1 MYRGKIGS
9 FFAGNFPRKNRII
22 TLPSERT
29 VRPVNSHSDVWNGV
43 LKILETR
50 LSPTAVA
57 TWFGDCRIVD
67 LQENSIVLHTSSAY
81 SRNIIMNRYASMV
94 QDALRDIFAA
104 EFSISVIDDEEL
116 ERYLRSSRELP
127 GGEVGG
133 SEQFTF
139 EKFVVGGSNKIAYAA
154 AVAVSQN
161 PAIKYNPLFIYGDSG
176 LGKTHLLYSIAHALR
191 KSNPN
196 YRIVYIKGDDFINE
210 LISAIQTGQ
219 NSEFRDKYRRA
230 DLLLVDD
237 IQFIAG
243 KTQTQEEFF
252 HTFNALYESGKQ
264 IVLTS
269 DRPPKDMLRL
279 EDRLK
284 SRFEAGLMVDV
295 QPPDFETR
303 VAIVKNKSLRLGIP
317 IADDVC
323 FYIAENIKANI
334 RQIEG
339 ILKKIQAY
347 IELEAE
353 SSISMELVE
362 RISKDVIR
370 SEKSYAPEF
379 IIEKIAAYYNLSVE
393 DILGKG
399 KTKNIANARQTAI
412 YLMRKLTGL
421 TLAEIGGALNRD
433 HSTVLHSIRKIEDSI
448 ATDSE
453 LADTIRDI
461 TANITNK

>member
-1 MYRGKIGS
+1 M
-9 FFAGNFPRKNRII
+9 
-22 TLPSERT
+22 
-29 VRPVNSHSDVWNGV
+29 NSHSDVWNGV
-43 LKILETR
+43 LKILETK
-50 LSPTAVA
+50 LSPTAVS
-57 TWFGDCRIVD
+57 TWFGDCRIVE
-67 LQENSIVLHTSSAY
+67 LQDNSIVLHTASAY
-81 SRNIIMNRYASMV
+81 SRNIIQNRYASLV
-94 QDALRDIFAA
+94 QEALREIFAA
-104 EFSISVIDDEEL
+104 DFTVSVIGDEEV
-116 ERYLRSSRELP
+116 EQYLRSSREMP
-127 GGEVGG
+127 GALCG

-161 PAIKYNPLFIYGDSG
+161 PATKYNPLFIYGDSG
-176 LGKTHLLYSIAHALR
+176 LGKTHLLYSIANVLR
-191 KSNPN
+191 STNPG

-210 LISAIQTGQ
+210 LINAIQTGQ
-219 NSEFRDKYRRA
+219 NNEFRDKYRRA

-347 IELEAE
+347 IELEVD
-353 SSISMELVE
+353 SSVTMELVE

-370 SEKSYAPEF
+370 SEKSYAPDY
-379 IIEKIAAYYNLSVE
+379 IVEKIAAYYNLSVE

-421 TLAEIGGALNRD
+421 TLAEIGSALNRD
-433 HSTVLHSIRKIEDSI
+433 HSTVLHSIRKIEESI
-448 ATDSE
+448 ATDSQ